1 MGGGGVGGG
10 GWGVGG
16 GPPPPPPTPQ
26 PPNPQSPLLILINFI
41 KINIFYYIQEIY
53 FYNKYKNLKMETE
66 ENISKLLMKY
76 FDKKNK
82 GKQKTILEE
91 QIASINEN
99 EKKVEYCKRLLKGL
113 KESPFNSYVI
123 RDDTSIKIYPY
134 LFYILKNKF
143 AIDTSEPIFFDIIYS
158 LHNMQKLAKLKS
170 FNILVQILKDEKK
183 FILIY
188 FRELLD
194 KLVIPL
200 LSEKDMKLRN
210 NGYYLDQIIKDGI
223 GNLFQNKYI
232 DENNQIEESME
243 EHEEDLNDKFELIY
257 TYLMKKLEEK
267 DIFPQIKI
275 LVISWFYFLES
286 LPGQD
291 LSKYYKDIIIKILN
305 IVKSENK
312 EVSNMGEIYIK
323 KIIDVIIYSN
333 EEEKFNLDFIKE
345 ILESF
350 INIENINNNKEQYKG
365 VLFHILKKFL
375 EKLSNTYDK
384 EILRKEIPFELFPK
398 ILRFIL
404 KNIIYLNK
412 KQSLL
417 GSNEISNENK
427 ILKLNNIFSDLIKK
441 VDSNYFEPDGFNN
454 NIDNDLL
461 KNLDEKSTN
470 IVFEWITQLYT
481 SKLFTN
487 EDFLKDLIINMKD
500 LKDFH
505 IKKIIGVVHMIK
517 ANSSQYKEKDIIDK
531 ILEKFNDQKFAEE
544 FGFFIFN
551 ELSDES
557 NLTVDIIDIYREIA
571 ENLKENNDISFVMNM
586 IDLLTQYLIKE
597 ERAKKVIDALNK
609 DKEFFKTLYKVFCLK
624 PFDTLVLLLIS
635 KYFELSYFFV
645 LNLSKM
651 DLEPSDLI
659 ELSKAVQIFES
670 NFFIDVRIQL
680 LNPKSNI
687 YLIKTMYAIL
697 LLLPPG
703 PALKNLNNRLRCL
716 EILYDFDEEEKKNDN
731 KILDIDINDFSV
743 SISEINENNFPKVNE
758 GRRANEEEKNIDD
771 NNELQKL
778 IKEYISIFNEQ
789 QENKKETL
797 IHQAKNDD
805 E

>member
-1 MGGGGVGGG
+1 
-10 GWGVGG
+10 
-16 GPPPPPPTPQ
+16 
-26 PPNPQSPLLILINFI
+26 
-41 KINIFYYIQEIY
+41 
-53 FYNKYKNLKMETE
+53 MESE
-66 ENISKLLMKY
+66 ENIYKLLMKY

-91 QIASINEN
+91 QIDSI
-99 EKKVEYCKRLLKGL
+99 KVGKRVEYCKRLLKRL

-123 RDDTSIKIYPY
+123 RDETSIKIYPY
-134 LFYILKNKF
+134 LFYILKNKC
-143 AIDTSEPIFFDIIYS
+143 AIKSDEPLFFDIIYS
-158 LHNMQKLAKLKS
+158 LHNMQKLEKLKS

-183 FILIY
+183 FILKY
-188 FRELLD
+188 FSELLD

-223 GNLFQNKYI
+223 GNLFQNK
-232 DENNQIEESME
+232 ENLIINK
-243 EHEEDLNDKFELIY
+243 EDLDKEFNLIY
-257 TYLMKKLEEK
+257 DYLMTELKYK

-291 LSKYYKDIIIKILN
+291 LSEYYDVIIIKILN
-305 IVKSENK
+305 IVNSENK

-333 EEEKFNLDFIKE
+333 EEEKFNLNFIEE
-345 ILESF
+345 ILKS
-350 INIENINNNKEQYKG
+350 IIDTKNINNNNEQYKA
-365 VLFHILKKFL
+365 VLFHILSKFL
-375 EKLSNTYDK
+375 EKFKKILSNK
-384 EILRKEIPFELFPK
+384 NKIEILRKKIPFELFPS
-398 ILRFIL
+398 ILKFIL
-404 KNIIYLNK
+404 LNIIYLNK
-412 KQSLL
+412 KQSFLS
-417 GSNEISNENK
+417 SNEISNENQ
-427 ILKLNNIFSDLIKK
+427 IIKLNEIFSDLIRK
-441 VDSNYFEPDGFNN
+441 VKPKYFKEIGFSNVINK
-454 NIDNDLL
+454 DLL

-470 IVFEWITQLYT
+470 IVFDWITQLYT
-481 SKLFTN
+481 SKLFITVKN
-487 EDFLKDLIINMKD
+487 DEKFLKDLIINMED

-505 IKKIIGVVHMIK
+505 IKRIIGVMHMIK
-517 ANSSQYKEKDIIDK
+517 INSPEYNEEIIIYK
-531 ILEKFNDQKFAEE
+531 ILEKFNDLQFAKE

-571 ENLKENNDISFVMNM
+571 NNLKLNMDINFVMNV
-586 IDLLTQYLIKE
+586 IDLLTKYLIKE
-597 ERAKKVIDALNK
+597 KRAKKVIDALNK
-609 DKEFFKTLYKVFCLK
+609 DRKFFQTLYELFCFN
-624 PFDTLVLLLIS
+624 PIDTLVLLLIS

-651 DLEPSDLI
+651 NLNSSDLI
-659 ELSKAVQIFES
+659 ELSKVVQIFES
-670 NFFIDVRIQL
+670 NFFIDVRIRL

-716 EILYDFDEEEKKNDN
+716 EILFNFDEEEEKDDN
-731 KILDIDINDFSV
+731 KILDIDMNDSSV
-743 SISEINENNFPKVNE
+743 SISEIEENNSSEEVE
-758 GRRANEEEKNIDD
+758 SHISIEEERNIDD
-771 NNELQKL
+771 NNKLQKL
-778 IKEYISIFNEQ
+778 IKKYIDIFNKQQTIKKEKETFIQ
-789 QENKKETL
+789 QE
-797 IHQAKNDD
+797 KNDN

>member
-1 MGGGGVGGG
+1 
-10 GWGVGG
+10 
-16 GPPPPPPTPQ
+16 
-26 PPNPQSPLLILINFI
+26 
-41 KINIFYYIQEIY
+41 
-53 FYNKYKNLKMETE
+53 METE

-91 QIASINEN
+91 EIASIIEN
-99 EKKVEYCKRLLKGL
+99 NKKVEYCKRLLEKL

-123 RDDTSIKIYPY
+123 RDETTIKIYPY

-143 AIDTSEPIFFDIIYS
+143 AIDTCDPLFFDIISS

-188 FRELLD
+188 FSQLLD

-200 LSEKDMKLRN
+200 LSEKDIKIRN

-223 GNLFQNKYI
+223 GNLFKNKYI
-232 DENNQIEESME
+232 DENNQIKESIKE
-243 EHEEDLNDKFELIY
+243 PEKNLNDKFKLIY
-257 TYLMKKLEEK
+257 TYLINKLNNK
-267 DIFPQIKI
+267 NIFPQIKI

-305 IVKSENK
+305 IIKSDNK
-312 EVSNMGEIYIK
+312 EVSNMGEIYVK
-323 KIIDVIIYSN
+323 KIIDIIIYSN
-333 EEEKFNLDFIKE
+333 KKEKFNLNFIKE

-350 INIENINNNKEQYKG
+350 IDEENINNNNEQYKG

-375 EKLSNTYDK
+375 EKLSDTYDDK
-384 EILRKEIPFELFPK
+384 ILRKEIPFKLFPK

-404 KNIIYLNK
+404 KNIINYLNEN
-412 KQSLL
+412 QSFF

-427 ILKLNNIFSDLIKK
+427 ISELNDIFSALIKK
-441 VDSNYFEPDGFNN
+441 VDSKNFEANGFSNEIINN
-454 NIDNDLL
+454 RLL
-461 KNLDEKSTN
+461 NNLNEKSTN

-481 SKLFTN
+481 SELFTN

-505 IKKIIGVVHMIK
+505 IKKIIGVMHMIK
-517 ANSSQYKEKDIIDK
+517 ANSSKYKEKDIIDK

-557 NLTVDIIDIYREIA
+557 NLTVDVIDIYREIA
-571 ENLKENNDISFVMNM
+571 ENLKERNNINFVKNM
-586 IDLLTQYLIKE
+586 VDLLTKYLIKE

-651 DLEPSDLI
+651 NLNYFDLI

-716 EILYDFDEEEKKNDN
+716 EILFNFDEEEEKDDN
-731 KILDIDINDFSV
+731 KILDIDMNDSSV
-743 SISEINENNFPKVNE
+743 SISEIEENNSSEEVE
-758 GRRANEEEKNIDD
+758 SHISIEEERNIDD
-771 NNELQKL
+771 NNKLQKL
-778 IKEYISIFNEQ
+778 IKKYIDIFNKQQTIKKEKETFIQ
-789 QENKKETL
+789 QE
-797 IHQAKNDD
+797 KNDN